1 VFSRKKADNR
11 TRLFFATDIHGSEL
25 CFRKWLNAA
34 KVYQPDVLILGGDVT
49 GKMLIPLVAQADGTW
64 RGSLHDRPVQA
75 RDREELA
82 ELQKQI
88 RAMGRYP
95 VVVDPDEKA
104 ELDASPDRLD
114 ATFRQAMR
122 DTLTQWVSLA
132 EERLGGL
139 GIPAYTMLGNDD
151 FDDLADVLRGS
162 EIVHYAEDGI
172 FELPGGYE
180 MLSIGYSTPTPW
192 HTSRE
197 LSEAEVQAKIDGLAA
212 RLRDP
217 ATAIFNVHCPP
228 HDTHLDQAPQLDEDL
243 RPVVDASGLRM
254 ASVGSTAVRGSL
266 ETIEPLLGLHGHI
279 HESAAAQKVGA
290 RTLSVNPGSDYGD
303 GVLRGVIIDLDP
315 VKGVRRWQMVQG

>member
-1 VFSRKKADNR
+1 VFSRKKTDDR
-11 TRLFFATDIHGSEL
+11 TRLFFATDIHGSEQ

-34 KVYQPDVLILGGDVT
+34 KVYEPDVLILGGDVT
-49 GKMLIPLVAQADGTW
+49 GKVLVPLVAQADGTW

-95 VVVDPDEKA
+95 IVVDPDEKA
-104 ELDASPDRLD
+104 ELDASPDRQD
-114 ATFRQAMR
+114 TTFRQAMR
-122 DTLTQWVSLA
+122 DTLKMWVSLA

-139 GIPAYTMLGNDD
+139 NIPAYTMLGNDD
-151 FDDLADVLRGS
+151 FDDLAEVLRGS
-162 EIVHYAEDGI
+162 DIVHYAEDGI
-172 FELPGGYE
+172 FKLPGGYE

-197 LSEAEVQAKIDGLAA
+197 LSEAEVQAKIDDLAA

-254 ASVGSTAVRGSL
+254 ASVGSTAVRSSL

-279 HESAAAQKVGA
+279 HESAAAQKVG

>member
-1 VFSRKKADNR
+1 MFSRKKTDSR

-25 CFRKWLNAA
+25 CFRKWLSAA
-34 KVYQPDVLILGGDVT
+34 KAYEPDVLILGGDVT
-49 GKMLIPLVAQADGTW
+49 GKVLVPLIAQADGTW
-64 RGSLHDRPVQA
+64 RGSLHDRPVHAEDSDQ
-75 RDREELA
+75 LA

-104 ELDASPDRLD
+104 ELDANPDRRD
-114 ATFRQAMR
+114 TVFRQAMR
-122 DTLTQWVSLA
+122 DTLAQWVKLA

-151 FDDLADVLRGS
+151 FDELADVLRGS
-162 EIVHYAEDGI
+162 EVVRYAEDGI

-180 MLSIGYSTPTPW
+180 LLSIGYSTPTPW

-197 LSEAEVQAKIDGLAA
+197 ISEAEMQAKIDELAA
-212 RLRDP
+212 KLRDP
-217 ATAIFNVHCPP
+217 ARAIFNVHCPP
-228 HDTHLDQAPQLDEDL
+228 YDTHLDQAPQLDEDL

-279 HESAAAQKVGA
+279 HESAAAQKLG

-315 VKGVRRWQMVQG
+315 VKGVKRWQLVQG

>member
-1 VFSRKKADNR
+1 MFSRKKTDSR
-11 TRLFFATDIHGSEL
+11 TRLFFATDIHGSEQ

-34 KVYQPDVLILGGDVT
+34 RAYEPDVLILGGDVT
-49 GKMLIPLVAQADGTW
+49 GKVLVPLVAQADGTW
-64 RGSLHDRPVQA
+64 RASLHDRPVHAEDSEQ
-75 RDREELA
+75 LA

-114 ATFRQAMR
+114 AVFRQAMR
-122 DTLTQWVSLA
+122 DTLAQWVELA

-151 FDDLADVLRGS
+151 FDELGDVLRGS
-162 EIVHYAEDGI
+162 DVVRYAEDGI

-180 MLSIGYSTPTPW
+180 LLSIGYSTPTPW

-197 LSEAEVQAKIDGLAA
+197 LSEAEVQAKIDDLATK
-212 RLRDP
+212 LRDP
-217 ATAIFNVHCPP
+217 ARAIFNVHCPP
-228 HDTHLDQAPQLDEDL
+228 YDTHLDQAPQLDEDL

-254 ASVGSTAVRGSL
+254 ASVGSTAVRASL
-266 ETIEPLLGLHGHI
+266 ETIEPMLGLHGHI
-279 HESAAAQKVGA
+279 HESAAAQKLG

-303 GVLRGVIIDLDP
+303 GVLRGVIIDLDT
-315 VKGVRRWQMVQG
+315 VKGVKRWQMVQG

>member
-1 VFSRKKADNR
+1 MFSRKKTDNR
-11 TRLFFATDIHGSEL
+11 TRLFFATDIHGSEQ

-34 KVYQPDVLILGGDVT
+34 KVYEPDVLILGGDVT
-49 GKMLIPLVAQADGTW
+49 GKVLVPLVAQADGGW

-82 ELQKQI
+82 ELQKRI

-95 VVVDPDEKA
+95 IVVDPDEKA
-104 ELDASPDRLD
+104 ALDASPERQDT
-114 ATFRQAMR
+114 TFRQAMR
-122 DTLTQWVSLA
+122 DTLAMWVSLA

-139 GIPAYTMLGNDD
+139 NIPAYMMLGNDD
-151 FDDLADVLRGS
+151 FDDLAEVLRGS
-162 EIVHYAEDGI
+162 DTVHYAEDGI

-212 RLRDP
+212 RLKDP

-254 ASVGSTAVRGSL
+254 ASVGSTAVRSSL

-279 HESAAAQKVGA
+279 HESAAAQKVG

>member
-1 VFSRKKADNR
+1 VFSRKKTDNR
-11 TRLFFATDIHGSEL
+11 TRLFFATDIHGSEQ

-34 KVYQPDVLILGGDVT
+34 KVYEPDVLILGGDVT
-49 GKMLIPLVAQADGTW
+49 GKVLVPLVAQADGSW
-64 RGSLHDRPVQA
+64 RGSLHDRPVRA

-95 VVVDPDEKA
+95 IVVDPDEKA
-104 ELDASPDRLD
+104 ALDASPERQDT
-114 ATFRQAMR
+114 TFRQAMR
-122 DTLTQWVSLA
+122 DTLAMWVSLA

-139 GIPAYTMLGNDD
+139 NIPAYMMLGNDD
-151 FDDLADVLRGS
+151 FDDLAEVLRGS
-162 EIVHYAEDGI
+162 DIVHYAEDGI

-197 LSEAEVQAKIDGLAA
+197 LSEAEVQAKIDDLAA
-212 RLRDP
+212 RLKDP

-254 ASVGSTAVRGSL
+254 ASVGSTAVRSSL

-279 HESAAAQKVGA
+279 HESAAAQKVG

>member
-1 VFSRKKADNR
+1 MFSRKKTDSR
-11 TRLFFATDIHGSEL
+11 TRLFFATDIHGSEM

-34 KVYQPDVLILGGDVT
+34 RVYEPDVLILGGDVT
-49 GKMLIPLVAQADGTW
+49 GKMLIPLVAQPDGTW

-75 RDREELA
+75 RDSEELA
-82 ELQKQI
+82 ELHKQI

-95 VVVDPDEKA
+95 VVVDPEEKA
-104 ELDASPDRLD
+104 ELDANPDRLD
-114 ATFRQAMR
+114 AVFRQAMR
-122 DTLTQWVSLA
+122 DTLAQWVALA
-132 EERLGGL
+132 EERLSGL
-139 GIPAYTMLGNDD
+139 GIPAYAMLGNDD

-180 MLSIGYSTPTPW
+180 LLSIGYSTPTPW

-197 LSEAEVQAKIDGLAA
+197 LSEAEVQAKIDDLAA

-228 HDTHLDQAPQLDEDL
+228 HDTHLDQAPQLDDDL

-254 ASVGSTAVRGSL
+254 ASVGSTAVRSSL

-279 HESAAAQKVGA
+279 HESAAAQRLG
-290 RTLSVNPGSDYGD
+290 RTLSVNPGSDYHD

-315 VKGVRRWQMVQG
+315 VKGVKRWQMVQG